1 MSAHITKAGASGGGT
16 GHFRRG
22 FKTPLLVAAASAAWA
37 FTGAAPAAADSPR
50 VTGEVTAATDFL
62 VRGISQ
68 TMSGP
73 ALQACVA
80 VEDDSGLSG
89 YLWGSNVDFVDDG
102 DPDDGARV
110 EFDFAVGYEHALS
123 ESLSASLTR
132 VQYFFPGVARE
143 LGYDY
148 GEWIGTLT
156 FDDRHRLVLGYSA
169 DSFGVGETGTYVALS
184 TGLDLPAGMSFQ
196 TTVGYV
202 DLRRVF
208 GEAYAHATLALSGS
222 FEPFMWQLSYHHTD
236 MSASEMF
243 YRSVVEPRA
252 VLGVSVSVW

>member
-1 MSAHITKAGASGGGT
+1 MSAQLIMTSSGGMANP
-16 GHFRRG
+16 RRSPG
-22 FKTPLLVAAASAAWA
+22 AAGVLAAGLA
-37 FTGAAPAAADSPR
+37 VCGLDAAAPAAAEAPR
-50 VTGEVTAATDFL
+50 ISGELTAATDFL

-73 ALQACVA
+73 ALQACVTA
-80 VEDDSGLSG
+80 EHDSGFFS
-89 YLWGSNVDFVDDG
+89 YLWGSNVDFVGEG

-110 EFDFAVGYEHALS
+110 ELDLAVGYEHALS
-123 ESLSASLTR
+123 RRLSASLTR

-148 GEWIGTLT
+148 GEWLGTLT
-156 FDDRHRLVLGYSA
+156 FDDCHSLVLGYSGN
-169 DSFGVGETGTYVALS
+169 SFGVGEPGTYVGLS
-184 TGLDLPAGMSFQ
+184 TGLDLSASLRLR
-196 TTVGYV
+196 TTVGYA

-208 GEAYAHATLALSGS
+208 GEAYAHATLAVSGS
-222 FEPFMWQLSYHHTD
+222 FEPFSWQLSYHHTD

-252 VLGVSVSVW
+252 VLGVTVNVW

>member
-1 MSAHITKAGASGGGT
+1 MSAHTTTAAASGGGT
-16 GHFRRG
+16 ADLHCPRAALF
-22 FKTPLLVAAASAAWA
+22 FAAASAALVL
-37 FTGAAPAAADSPR
+37 TGAAPASAEPPR

-80 VEDDSGLSG
+80 LEGDSGFSG
-89 YLWGSNVDFVDDG
+89 YLWGSNVDFKGEG
-102 DPDDGARV
+102 DADDGARV
-110 EFDFAVGYEHALS
+110 EVDLAVGYEHALS
-123 ESLSASLTR
+123 ERLSASLTR

-148 GEWIGTLT
+148 GEWIGTLSL
-156 FDDRHRLVLGYSA
+156 DDRHRLVLGYSA
-169 DSFGVGETGTYVALS
+169 DSFGVGETGTYVGLS
-184 TGLDLPAGMSFQ
+184 TGLDLPAGLSFQ
-196 TTVGYV
+196 TTVGYA

-208 GEAYAHATLALSGS
+208 GEAYAHATLTLSGS
-222 FEPFMWQLSYHHTD
+222 FEPFAWQLSYHHTD

-252 VLGVSVSVW
+252 VLGVTVNVW